1 MAKNN
6 KPEQP
11 QIHIKGP
18 FVRTTFLRVCRAHG
32 TMETD
37 ALLLFSA
44 LQKRGEIIES
54 GNIGINQEVKSFIFK
69 KQ

>member
-1 MAKNN
+1 MAKKL

-32 TMETD
+32 TMEAD
-37 ALLLFSA
+37 ALILFSA
-44 LQKRGEIIES
+44 FQKRGEIIEA
-54 GNIGINQEVKSFIFK
+54 GDIGINQDVKSFIFK
-69 KQ
+69 PQ